1 MKDAHLDLLGIDA
14 VRAGEAPPEDAAHAA
29 SCAPCRAQVEWVS
42 RLAVRIARAA
52 APPRRRRW
60 GRWASVAA
68 VLVAAAGLW
77 LFVRPSTVPMDINRD
92 GTVDILDAY
101 ALQVQL
107 QKGER
112 DPRRDVNGDGVVDEK
127 DVEAIARS
135 CVLLARR
142 SN

>member
-1 MKDAHLDLLGIDA
+1 MKDGHLDLIEIDA

-29 SCAPCRAQVEWVS
+29 SCATCRAQAEWIS
-42 RLAVRIARAA
+42 RLAVRISRAA
-52 APPRRRRW
+52 APPRRFRR